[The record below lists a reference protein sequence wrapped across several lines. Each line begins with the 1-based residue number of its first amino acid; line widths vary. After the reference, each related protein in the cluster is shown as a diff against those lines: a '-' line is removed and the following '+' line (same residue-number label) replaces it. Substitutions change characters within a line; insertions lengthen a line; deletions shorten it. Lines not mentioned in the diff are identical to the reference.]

1 LVGYLLTGVEPQP
14 GKTLNAVL
22 FERLT
27 ANWNP
32 AGFPLGSQ
40 VVALTLITE
49 GALLFVAAQTGF
61 VGGPHVLA
69 TMAMDRWVPRRFS
82 YLSER
87 LVTQDGVLA
96 MGLAAILIL
105 IGTQARVGVL
115 VVLYAINVFITFTP
129 SQLGMS
135 VLWWKRRNE
144 EPRWMH
150 KLAVNGIGCVF
161 TALILMLTVTLKF
174 QEGGWVTIAIT
185 GAVIAVCYLVRR
197 HYDRVAAAIAQLEAD
212 ILPQIFAAAEKTPAP
227 FDIKRQPL
235 CCWLAVLMASVL
247 QHLSQYHVSST
258 TNFVI

>member
-1 LVGYLLTGVEPQP
+1 
-14 GKTLNAVL
+14 
-22 FERLT
+22 
-27 ANWNP
+27 
-32 AGFPLGSQ
+32 
-40 VVALTLITE
+40 
-49 GALLFVAAQTGF
+49 
-61 VGGPHVLA
+61 
-69 TMAMDRWVPRRFS
+69 
-82 YLSER
+82 
-87 LVTQDGVLA
+87 VLA

-227 FDIKRQPL
+227 FDIKAPT
-235 CCWLAVLMASVL
+235 AVLLVSGFNGLGLAPLVAMPRLFNDQFRNIVFVSVGEVGSRL
-247 QHLSQYHVSST
+247 LKGPEEVKQLEQEVADDLAEYSKLAADLGFHAEVRTGLGPDVIVELRRLCLEGWPRIPALRFLRWATHL
-258 TNFVI
+258 